1 MFFFVSLSLVDPEEA
16 AIEDLIGES
25 ILIKRQYHCYQ
36 THVGQI
42 AHYYALTA
50 DTLYD
55 LCIAEDQHYSR
66 IFAHYDRSILERN
79 DYFHESDKPLLN
91 RIFNRAI

>member
-1 MFFFVSLSLVDPEEA
+1 MFFFFSSDDPEVS
-16 AIEDLIGES
+16 AIEALLGES

-42 AHYYALTA
+42 AHYYALTV

-66 IFAHYDRSILERN
+66 IFARYDRSILERN

-91 RIFNRAI
+91 RIFNKAI